1 MFYQFE
7 TKVEDFVV
15 AETMAE
21 ETAIIKHK
29 VADITKTQATIIN
42 HVSFM
47 LDINKCVLVM
57 IKKNN

>member
-47 LDINKCVLVM
+47 LYLNECVLIM
-57 IKKNN
+57 I